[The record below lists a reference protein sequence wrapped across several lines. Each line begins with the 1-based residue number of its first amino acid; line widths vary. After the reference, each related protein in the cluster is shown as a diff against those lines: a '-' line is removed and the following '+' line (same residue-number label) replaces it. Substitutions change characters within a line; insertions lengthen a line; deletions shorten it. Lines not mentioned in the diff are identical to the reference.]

1 MYGVHSAHILCDL
14 LPKCKFHIEIENAVK
29 VRLRIFHL
37 ILKQMF
43 PHKIHRHELK
53 RNCFGKDCWLSWV
66 KTHCAD
72 VCSIQLEE
80 LFNRLD
86 IHQIFQRSQIL
97 FDITET
103 DVKPMSV
110 DTRRLL
116 QTWLLLPTNRS
127 EIFNYT
133 IFWKKLIRLSY
144 IIVFA
149 DVFAK
154 Y

>member
-1 MYGVHSAHILCDL
+1 M
-14 LPKCKFHIEIENAVK
+14 
-29 VRLRIFHL
+29 
-37 ILKQMF
+37 
-43 PHKIHRHELK
+43 K
-53 RNCFGKDCWLSWV
+53 RNCFGKDCWLSWEN
-66 KTHCAD
+66 THRAD